1 MAYVVDANIA
11 VKWFVEEEASS
22 AAAAL
27 LDDGAHDL
35 HAPDFVL
42 VEVANVAWKKL
53 RTNLITYPQ
62 AQYMTALLPSCFQ
75 QLHASAD
82 LCAMAF
88 EISFDL
94 DHPVYDCFYIACAQQ
109 VDFPLV
115 TTDQRLVELIDASAY
130 QGAARLL
137 SSLDFA

>member
-1 MAYVVDANIA
+1 MTYVVDANIA
-11 VKWFVEEEASS
+11 VKWFVEEELSA

-27 LDDGAHDL
+27 LDDGAHEL

-53 RTNLITYPQ
+53 RTKQITYPQ
-62 AQYMTALLPSCFQ
+62 AQYMTGLLPNCFQ
-75 QLHASAD
+75 RLHASAE
-82 LCAMAF
+82 LCATAF

-109 VDFPLV
+109 ANARLITVDH
-115 TTDQRLVELIDASAY
+115 RLVELVGASAY
-130 QGAARLL
+130 QGTTSHLNDL
-137 SSLDFA
+137 NFG